1 MFQWKSFANYLA
13 FGDIMKYKLASILIF
28 DSLFVV

>member
-1 MFQWKSFANYLA
+1 LA